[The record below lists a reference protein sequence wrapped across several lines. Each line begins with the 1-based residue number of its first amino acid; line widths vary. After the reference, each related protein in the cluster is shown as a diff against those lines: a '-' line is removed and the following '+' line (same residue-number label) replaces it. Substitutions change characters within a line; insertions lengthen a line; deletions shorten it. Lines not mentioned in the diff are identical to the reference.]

1 MYKYPMHNFT
11 SNLHN
16 SFNQLN
22 SHHLFILQ
30 DKNSSIILALISSS
44 ITITQFMELQDH
56 HTTRL
61 SGFYFK
67 PSIQTNS
74 SIKHLL
80 MMILIHTQVQFF
92 KFHEFD

>member
-30 DKNSSIILALISSS
+30 HKNSSIILAPIPSS
-44 ITITQFMELQDH
+44 ITSTQSMELQDH

-61 SGFYFK
+61 SGFYFE
-67 PSIQTNS
+67 PSIQKNS
-74 SIKHLL
+74 SIKHPL
-80 MMILIHTQVQFF
+80 MMILIHTRFF
-92 KFHEFD
+92 NFTN